1 MDSIVNKLTE
11 IENAAAAIIRHADEQ
26 KKELEQEMRQKQKQF
41 DETLAAETKQRLS
54 GTSDEVERKLSEEKS
69 RLRQEQEAKIQGL
82 TAEYDRRGDQ
92 YAREIVKRISEV

>member
-26 KKELEQEMRQKQKQF
+26 KKDLEQEMWQKQKQF

-82 TAEYDRRGDQ
+82 MAEYDRRGDQ
-92 YAREIVKRISEV
+92 YAREIIKRISEV

>member
-54 GTSDEVERKLSEEKS
+54 GTSDEVERQLSEEKA
-69 RLRQEQEAKIQGL
+69 RLRKEQEAKIQGL